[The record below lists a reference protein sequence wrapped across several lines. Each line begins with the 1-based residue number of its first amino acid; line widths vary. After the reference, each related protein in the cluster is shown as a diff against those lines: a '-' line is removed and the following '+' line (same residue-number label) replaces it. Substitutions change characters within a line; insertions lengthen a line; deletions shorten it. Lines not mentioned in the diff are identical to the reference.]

1 MENEVKL
8 LMEINPVVPEK
19 DEKYLD
25 YIQRIRQMRE
35 DRKYEFVYMERHHIV
50 LRSKGGNNEKE
61 NLIWLLGQ
69 EHYYA
74 HKILHYENR
83 SDKDYAYAW
92 WAMSGRMKAND
103 RRIVLTA
110 EEYAEVKR
118 IWSKFRR
125 GYNHPSSKQIICL
138 ETGEEFANAIE
149 VAKKLGCK
157 KSIVYMVCS
166 EKENNQT
173 VKGFHFVYKENYS
186 KEKRDCLLSQKH
198 GIDVIRQEV
207 VCVETGE
214 IFKSITDAAKFA
226 NRSEANIRAVLYGRI
241 ETSGKDENGNR
252 YHWKYLDES
261 KNGKLRKANRPNKV
275 KCLETG
281 EIFNSLS
288 DVCDKLEINYNS
300 LSGHLQRR
308 GKSCISRKNGEI
320 KRFTFEYIKGDD

>member
-1 MENEVKL
+1 
-8 LMEINPVVPEK
+8 
-19 DEKYLD
+19 
-25 YIQRIRQMRE
+25 
-35 DRKYEFVYMERHHIV
+35 
-50 LRSKGGNNEKE
+50 
-61 NLIWLLGQ
+61 
-69 EHYYA
+69 
-74 HKILHYENR
+74 
-83 SDKDYAYAW
+83 
-92 WAMSGRMKAND
+92 
-103 RRIVLTA
+103 
-110 EEYAEVKR
+110 
-118 IWSKFRR
+118 
-125 GYNHPSSKQIICL
+125 
-138 ETGEEFANAIE
+138 
-149 VAKKLGCK
+149 
-157 KSIVYMVCS
+157 MVCS